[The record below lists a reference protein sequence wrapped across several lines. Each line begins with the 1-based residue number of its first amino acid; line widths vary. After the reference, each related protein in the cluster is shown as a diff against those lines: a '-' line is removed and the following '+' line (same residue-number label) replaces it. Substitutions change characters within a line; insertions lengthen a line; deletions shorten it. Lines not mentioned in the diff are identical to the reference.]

1 MSILRSWNFEQ
12 LKKIMR
18 NHGEIRF
25 KQTAEAANDG
35 SFIRLSGSSKAEF
48 YLKIDDNMRFRIYLP
63 ADKQIYIDNDLYQTP
78 KDEYGYIAPA
88 YPCFIADKDRQFV
101 LGLDTEKMEIWEI
114 FTMETQHYPGAEVKV
129 ENLTR
134 LFKNS
139 DRWNGID
146 NLNLTIHPCEFV
158 GIYGGSGSGK
168 SVLMEAILEPDFH
181 QVMRLKKY
189 LRLKLRNWLPT
200 FKVQKKGSVTIDGA
214 EACRATE
221 KIAYLPQ
228 HIAFPD
234 NLKCREIL
242 QTAMVDRGLAVDW
255 HTIEEKLELCSLD
268 KTKLS
273 TRFGKLSGG
282 EKRRLALAAALLR
295 NNTELLI
302 ADEPTTGLDI
312 KSELNVMTSL
322 KKISRH
328 GVTVIV
334 VTHSI
339 QSCRMFDKVIV
350 LNKRKNGSKVVH
362 QKQWVKENFPLPL
375 QNKYFSDEKE
385 RDRMDDIS
393 DAELMAFL
401 MNDQNY
407 NNPEDK
413 AHKEDEDN
421 QDTNKDQS
429 IPNQARKSKL
439 QRFVSSL
446 YWTISV
452 HKLIRR
458 DIKSVIWFT
467 VLAICCL
474 VAIGL
479 GANGI
484 GTKVDG
490 KTTFI
495 TLITITA
502 AWLCATYSAV
512 FVSDLLKYYAWE
524 NFSGLKPVSFIT
536 GIFTGH
542 FLIVALI
549 SAIFTLGF
557 FFFPNTGNMMKWSLC
572 MALPKSDDNKSLCEK
587 CEEKFPQDK
596 LCEKHHKEF
605 INQKI
610 SEPLL
615 KKITDESIWDSLSD
629 FYKERHNKKFF
640 ESAIDNLWK
649 EIPDNSR
656 YIPKI
661 MFKKEPSYNNVL
673 QWHYAAVYGIMFLI
687 CAAGCA
693 LGIFA
698 AGLCR
703 KAKNAT
709 LFLVVVFVVFL
720 LFSRLFLIANGVEQY
735 LSPLHL
741 LYNYMQLDLEYS
753 QWGCFIPLCLSLFS
767 MSRYITNLIC
777 LIPYT
782 DCNSFYLVEIAFFII
797 VFCILP
803 LMLAGIFVANK
814 KKNWKELSR

>member
-1 MSILRSWNFEQ
+1 
-12 LKKIMR
+12 
-18 NHGEIRF
+18 
-25 KQTAEAANDG
+25 
-35 SFIRLSGSSKAEF
+35 
-48 YLKIDDNMRFRIYLP
+48 
-63 ADKQIYIDNDLYQTP
+63 
-78 KDEYGYIAPA
+78 
-88 YPCFIADKDRQFV
+88 
-101 LGLDTEKMEIWEI
+101 
-114 FTMETQHYPGAEVKV
+114 
-129 ENLTR
+129 
-134 LFKNS
+134 
-139 DRWNGID
+139 
-146 NLNLTIHPCEFV
+146 
-158 GIYGGSGSGK
+158 
-168 SVLMEAILEPDFH
+168 
-181 QVMRLKKY
+181 
-189 LRLKLRNWLPT
+189 
-200 FKVQKKGSVTIDGA
+200 
-214 EACRATE
+214 
-221 KIAYLPQ
+221 
-228 HIAFPD
+228 
-234 NLKCREIL
+234 
-242 QTAMVDRGLAVDW
+242 MVDRGLAVDW

-312 KSELNVMTSL
+312 KSELDVMTSL

-350 LNKRKNGSKVVH
+350 LNKRKNGSTVVH

-375 QNKYFSDEKE
+375 QNRYFSDEKE

-413 AHKEDEDN
+413 APKEDEDN
-421 QDTNKDQS
+421 QDKNKDQS
-429 IPNQARKSKL
+429 ILKNRPPNQSRKSKL

-458 DIKSVIWFT
+458 DIKSVAWFAI
-467 VLAICCL
+467 LAFCCL

-479 GANGI
+479 GANGM
-484 GTKVDG
+484 GSKVDG

-549 SAIFTLGF
+549 SAIFTLGIF
-557 FFFPNTGNMMKWSLC
+557 FYPNTGNMLKWSLC
-572 MALPKSDDNKSLCEK
+572 TVLPKCTDLPKKDKSATQSSETPQKQDTLCKKYWETIHQNKNEDKELCEK
-587 CEEKFPQDK
+587 R
-596 LCEKHHKEF
+596 HNGF
-605 INQKI
+605 INQVI
-610 SEPLL
+610 GVPLL
-615 KKITDESIWDSLSD
+615 KQITDESIWDSLSD
-629 FYKERHNKKFF
+629 FYEERHNKKFF
-640 ESAIDNLWK
+640 ESAIDNLWD
-649 EIPDNSR
+649 EIEDNGR
-656 YIPKI
+656 YIPQS
-661 MFKKEPSYNNVL
+661 MFKNDARNTS

-735 LSPLHL
+735 LSPLQL
-741 LYNYMQLDLEYS
+741 LYNNIQLDLEYS
-753 QWGCFIPLCLSLFS
+753 QWGCFIPLFLSVFS

-782 DCNSFYLVEIAFFII
+782 ACNSFYLVEIAFFII

-814 KKNWKELSR
+814 KKNWKDLSR